1 MASLGLAAA
10 LVLAGAAV
18 LAAAPKPDFRAGVA
32 KLEITPKEPVWMS
45 GYAARTKPS
54 DGALHPL
61 WAKALALEDRK
72 GYRVVIITTDLIGL
86 PRVIT
91 DEVSARLE
99 KEHSL
104 RRAQILFNA
113 SHTHTGPV
121 VRPNLMT
128 MYFLDAAQKQRVEDY
143 ARKLTDD
150 LFQVAAASLGD
161 LSAARVRWGEGTAG
175 FGSNRRTP
183 RGPVDHAV
191 PVVEVTGLDGKRRAI
206 LFGYACH
213 NTTHVAEDV
222 KLSGDYAGFA
232 QIEVE
237 KRYPGATAL
246 FVALCGGDQNPKPR
260 GKSEYAQEHG
270 VSLAEAVAKV
280 LEGQMVE
287 AKPPLKSAYRTIDL
301 AFALHTREQF
311 EQEAKSEDKFKASRA
326 REMLAAY
333 DAGRPVRST
342 PYPIQ
347 AIRFGNQFTLLA
359 LGGEV
364 VVDYSHRVKRHFNT
378 EKLMVA
384 GYSNDVMCYIPSY
397 RILKEGGYEGLTS
410 MIYYG
415 QPGPFAED
423 VEDRIWETLRG
434 VLKRVG
440 AKE

>member
-1 MASLGLAAA
+1 MAGLAA
-10 LVLAGAAV
+10 LLLIGAAA

-32 KLEITPKEPVWMS
+32 KLDITPKEPVWMS

-54 DGALHPL
+54 DGAMHPL

-72 GYRVVIITTDLIGL
+72 GYRVVIVTTDLIGL

-99 KEHSL
+99 KDHSL

-128 MYFLDAAQKQRVEDY
+128 MYFLDAPQKRRVEEY

-150 LFQVAAASLGD
+150 LFQVATAALGD
-161 LSAARVRWGEGTAG
+161 LNPARVRFGEGTAG
-175 FGSNRRTP
+175 FGANRRAP

-191 PVVEVTGLDGKRRAI
+191 PVVEVTDLDGKRRAI

-222 KLSGDYAGFA
+222 TLSGDYAGFA
-232 QIEVE
+232 QIEIE
-237 KRYPGATAL
+237 KRFPGATAL
-246 FVALCGGDQNPKPR
+246 FVALCGADQNPKPR
-260 GKSEYAQEHG
+260 GKTEYAQQHG
-270 VSLAEAVAKV
+270 VELAEAVGKA
-280 LEGQMVE
+280 LGGAMVE
-287 AKPPLKSAYRTIDL
+287 AKPPLKSAYRSIDL

-311 EQEAKSEDKFKASRA
+311 EEEAKSEDRFRASRA

-342 PYPIQ
+342 PYPVQ
-347 AIRFGNQFTLLA
+347 AIRFGKEFTLLA

-364 VVDYSHRVKRHFNT
+364 VVDYSHRVKRHFNS
-378 EKLMVA
+378 EKLIVA

-415 QPGPFAED
+415 QPGPFAAD
-423 VEDRIWETLRG
+423 VEDRVWDAIRNVMKRLG
-434 VLKRVG
+434 V
-440 AKE
+440 KE